1 MADPK
6 RMVENTLEQAKRF
19 GQQTEQQAKRAGEQF
34 QHAAQA
40 GLEATNRS
48 FGEVNRGFQAIA
60 AEMTEYSKRTLEDM
74 FQAWEQILKARSFGD
89 VTEIQARYA
98 QRAYATHTA
107 EMSKLSELYLDMT
120 KTAAKPMEQTA
131 KRFG

>member
-6 RMVENTLEQAKRF
+6 RMVEDTLEQATRF
-19 GQQTEQQAKRAGEQF
+19 GQQTEQQVKRAAEQF

-48 FGEVNRGFQAIA
+48 FGGVNRGFQAIA
-60 AEMTEYSKRTLEDM
+60 AEMTEYSKRSLEDVV
-74 FQAWEQILKARSFGD
+74 QAWKQILRARSFED
-89 VTEIQARYA
+89 IVEIQTRYA

-107 EMSKLSELYLDMT
+107 EMSKLTELYLDMT
-120 KTAAKPMEQTA
+120 KTAAKPMEQTIS
-131 KRFG
+131 

>member
-6 RMVENTLEQAKRF
+6 RMVEDTLEQAKRF

-60 AEMTEYSKRTLEDM
+60 AEMTEYSKRSLEDVV
-74 FQAWEQILKARSFGD
+74 QAWKQILRARSF
-89 VTEIQARYA
+89 VEIQTRYA

-107 EMSKLSELYLDMT
+107 EMSKLTELYLDMT
-120 KTAAKPMEQTA
+120 EDGGQTH
-131 KRFG
+131 GTNYQLIS